1 MSNPTGSLPP
11 IFQALENRLAELQA
25 RYGRGELDAD
35 AYQAEVQGLTVQDG
49 AGQSWWLGGETG
61 TWHKWD
67 GSTWVRGMPPTA
79 AQPAVAQTCSRCTC
93 SAKVKRSRRPLA
105 LGCGAVALI
114 VVVVTAI
121 FLIGGWQAYQQEPKI
136 VE

>member
-61 TWHKWD
+61 TWHKW
-67 GSTWVRGMPPTA
+67 GRQHLGAGHASY
-79 AQPAVAQTCSRCTC
+79 S
-93 SAKVKRSRRPLA
+93 SATRSSANL
-105 LGCGAVALI
+105 
-114 VVVVTAI
+114 
-121 FLIGGWQAYQQEPKI
+121 
-136 VE
+136 